1 MNYGF
6 TLIIILILAFVYYI
20 NKINI
25 RESLKDEINLNI
37 FNGLSLL
44 FILLFTYYYIFYGL
58 KKGMFATFIIWC
70 LFVIATPIPE
80 AGLLVSVP
88 LKNLLKIDLEK
99 TQVVVSLIALGF
111 IFYSYYHF
119 RSYLSKSQGGRFL
132 LKIIDFGS
140 FGIFITSIIAS
151 ISLSYLINEIIDS
164 ILFEKELRNKENLFA
179 FILFLVPFILYFI
192 LLKQL
197 PK

>member
-1 MNYGF
+1 MNF
-6 TLIIILILAFVYYI
+6 TITIIVLLLFIYYI
-20 NKINI
+20 NEINI
-25 RESLKDEINLNI
+25 RETLKDRINLNI

-44 FILLFTYYYIFYGL
+44 FVLLFTYYYIFFGL
-58 KKGMFATFIIWC
+58 KKGLFTTFIIWC

-88 LKNLLKIDLEK
+88 LKNLLKIDLDK
-99 TQVVVSLIALGF
+99 TQFVVSFIALGF
-111 IFYSYYHF
+111 IFYSYYYF
-119 RSYLSKSQGGRFL
+119 RKYLSESKGGKFL

-151 ISLSYLINEIIDS
+151 VSLSYLINEVIDS
-164 ILFEKELRNKENLFA
+164 VLFEKEIKNTTNMIVFM
-179 FILFLVPFILYFI
+179 LFLVPFILYFI

>member
-1 MNYGF
+1 MNF
-6 TLIIILILAFVYYI
+6 TFTIIALLLFVYYI
-20 NKINI
+20 NEINVT
-25 RESLKDEINLNI
+25 ETLKDKISMNI

-44 FILLFTYYYIFYGL
+44 FMLLFMYYYIFFGL
-58 KKGMFATFIIWC
+58 KKGLFTTFIIWC

-88 LKNLLKIDLEK
+88 LKNLLKIDLDK
-99 TQVVVSLIALGF
+99 TQFVVSFIALGF
-111 IFYSYYHF
+111 IFYSYYYF
-119 RSYLSKSQGGRFL
+119 RKYLNESKAGKFL
-132 LKIIDFGS
+132 LRIIDFGS

-151 ISLSYLINEIIDS
+151 VSLSYLINEMIDS
-164 ILFEKELRNKENLFA
+164 ILFEKEIKNKENLA
-179 FILFLVPFILYFI
+179 VFILFLVPFILYFI